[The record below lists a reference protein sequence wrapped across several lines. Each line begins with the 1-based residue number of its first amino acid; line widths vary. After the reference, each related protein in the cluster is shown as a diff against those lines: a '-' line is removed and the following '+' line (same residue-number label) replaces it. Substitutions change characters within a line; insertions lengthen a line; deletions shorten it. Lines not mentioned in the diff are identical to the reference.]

1 MQKRKWKCT
10 WKDTEGSRWHPQ
22 KIPVPEAAGFTVPP
36 LSCQV
41 HRTDQGAGMGRWAR
55 DLKATRLPGGK
66 FRDPKSDPQYEEG
79 TITKEGE
86 TSKCEGCARGEDRG
100 WREKDDGEAP
110 PRDSSKYQG
119 REEPTEHLKRKN
131 LCIYSLEDPW
141 VPVLKEPHIR
151 RRS

>member
-1 MQKRKWKCT
+1 MASAENT
-10 WKDTEGSRWHPQ
+10 S
-22 KIPVPEAAGFTVPP
+22 PP

-41 HRTDQGAGMGRWAR
+41 RRTDQAAGMGRWAR

-110 PRDSSKYQG
+110 RDTSEYQG

-141 VPVLKEPHIR
+141 MPVLKEPHIR